1 MKEEGRQGKA
11 WGFSGYKRDI
21 RLKNAIR
28 IVPLITPNLAK
39 LISLKG
45 RRALVTGAASG
56 IGEATAYRLAE
67 AGASLEL
74 VDIDMDGLRLV
85 GDKISKTGVE
95 VNLYKADLSRKDEI
109 DALWDSLRG
118 REPDILINNA
128 GVYFFK
134 DFLELD
140 EGSLDKAISV
150 NLYSAIWMCH
160 HMIKRRLNK
169 GGVIVNVSSIEAI
182 LPFAT
187 ELAHYSI
194 SKIGAI
200 ALTRTL
206 AREYGRKGFRINAVV
221 PGGIETPGVK
231 KLMMRTVLRFDL
243 ERVRLGAMFKS
254 RLPLGR
260 FGKPDEVARVILFLA
275 SDLSSYVNGA
285 ILPVD
290 GGFLSA

>member
-1 MKEEGRQGKA
+1 MDI
-11 WGFSGYKRDI
+11 KRDI

-140 EGSLDKAISV
+140 EDSLDKAISV

-182 LPFAT
+182 LPFAS

-194 SKIGAI
+194 SKIGVI

-206 AREYGRKGFRINAVV
+206 AREYGRRGFRINAVV

-260 FGKPDEVARVILFLA
+260 FGKPDEVARTILFLA

>member
-1 MKEEGRQGKA
+1 M
-11 WGFSGYKRDI
+11 
-21 RLKNAIR
+21 
-28 IVPLITPNLAK
+28 PLITPNLAK
-39 LISLKG
+39 LISLKE

-182 LPFAT
+182 LPFAS

-194 SKIGAI
+194 SKIGVI

-206 AREYGRKGFRINAVV
+206 AREYGRRGFRINAVV

-231 KLMMRTVLRFDL
+231 KLMTRTVLRFDL
-243 ERVRLGAMFKS
+243 ERVKLGAMFKS

-260 FGKPDEVARVILFLA
+260 FGKPDEVARAILFLA

>member
-1 MKEEGRQGKA
+1 
-11 WGFSGYKRDI
+11 
-21 RLKNAIR
+21 
-28 IVPLITPNLAK
+28 
-39 LISLKG
+39 
-45 RRALVTGAASG
+45 
-56 IGEATAYRLAE
+56 
-67 AGASLEL
+67 
-74 VDIDMDGLRLV
+74 LRLV
-85 GDKISKTGVE
+85 SDKISKTGVE

-182 LPFAT
+182 LPFAS

-194 SKIGAI
+194 SKIGVI

-206 AREYGRKGFRINAVV
+206 AREYGRRGFRINAVI

-231 KLMMRTVLRFDL
+231 KLMMRTILRFDL